1 MRGSVYPGCSPPEEI
16 PLRADVVQQAGPRP
30 LQCEGTAQQDR
41 QHQVGGQR
49 CEPDYLTDNLQ
60 VYKASDIALCH
71 LPTLVET
78 FPDDQIDEDPG
89 QAQAAHQLP
98 LDPAQTFLQSRVG
111 PQHSVTT
118 GQVRSG
124 QVRSV

>member
-1 MRGSVYPGCSPPEEI
+1 MR
-16 PLRADVVQQAGPRP
+16 L
-30 LQCEGTAQQDR
+30 
-41 QHQVGGQR
+41 
-49 CEPDYLTDNLQ
+49 
-60 VYKASDIALCH
+60 ALCH

-111 PQHSVTT
+111 HQHSVTA

-124 QVRSV
+124 QVRLGVISYLQYSSTGVFTSVMFRVTASTVELKLRHFYVKIF